1 MKGINSYLELVE
13 NGRDLPEVPQPTP
26 IQEPVLQLLSHAH
39 KHGHFEAEGAW
50 QLDAQVSRRLEKQYN
65 TSPPGGWARLCAL
78 CCGCGILRPA
88 RTTFEPNLK
97 LDDACA
103 LDEPTLRRRLCE
115 AFTRKL
121 VPPASAAGLF
131 IMLGIHPAWGL
142 WVAHSIHNRTS
153 SESSASSSAAPSPK
167 PSPKPGWRD
176 ASIFEAHTA
185 EAIEQAVFTSIAVP
199 IAALRKLD
207 PTKRYPIDA
216 FARLTRAGCRFA
228 RATADAQLRDAP
240 IMGLQPF
247 LQNLDTSLNAHNQDF
262 AAADLLDSVLVPAG
276 IAHTFED
283 GSFCVVEDSLT
294 EVHVGDLDPDAQELR
309 LIWMLADQAGCQVA

>member
-13 NGRDLPEVPQPTP
+13 SGRDLPELRPATP
-26 IQEPVLQLLSHAH
+26 IQDPVLQLLSHAH
-39 KHGHFEAEGAW
+39 QQGHFEADGAW
-50 QLDAQVSRRLEKQYN
+50 QLAARVSRRLEKLHN

-78 CCGCGILRPA
+78 CCGCGILRPE
-88 RTTFEPNLK
+88 RETFVPNLALDEALN
-97 LDDACA
+97 LDDAS
-103 LDEPTLRRRLCE
+103 LRRSLCE

-142 WVAHSIHNRTS
+142 WVAHSIHNRNS
-153 SESSASSSAAPSPK
+153 QQENSATDIRSA
-167 PSPKPGWRD
+167 KPGWRD
-176 ASIFEAHTA
+176 TSIFEPHTA
-185 EAIEQAVFTSIAVP
+185 QAIEEAVFTAIAIP

-228 RATADAQLRDAP
+228 RASADAQLHDLTLL
-240 IMGLQPF
+240 GLQPF
-247 LQNLDTSLNAHNQDF
+247 LQNLNTPLGAHNQDF
-262 AAADLLDSVLVPAG
+262 AAADLLDAVLVPAG
-276 IAHTFED
+276 IAQTFDD
-283 GSFCVVEDSLT
+283 GTFCVHKDSLAD
-294 EVHVGDLDPDAQELR
+294 VQVGELDPSAQELR